1 MFYRIPC
8 IVTSNGVSGKRWL
21 LAVYGHVRAALNDEI
36 VSGRK
41 MRKFIHNVYYFMR
54 KHSTDKSKRDLHT
67 TSSETVFLQE
77 RDPQYTREVLTA
89 IHAVDSR
96 SAKHPKDARTN
107 VEAADARAK

>member
-1 MFYRIPC
+1 
-8 IVTSNGVSGKRWL
+8 
-21 LAVYGHVRAALNDEI
+21 
-36 VSGRK
+36 
-41 MRKFIHNVYYFMR
+41 MR